1 MGDRVKT
8 IIIVIVALVWAAN
21 FTAPLFIKDYQPSPE
36 LNVAFMA
43 VIGFATA
50 SYGSNLGSRNREQ
63 SSRPEIPEE
72 LEGEVTPPPPRRPAR
87 DSSGGV
93 EE

>member
-1 MGDRVKT
+1 MVGDRVKT
-8 IIIVIVALVWAAN
+8 TVILIVALVWAAN
-21 FTAPLFIKDYQPSPE
+21 FIAPLFIKDYQPSPE

-43 VIGFATA
+43 IIGFATA
-50 SYGSNLGSRNREQ
+50 SYGSNLGSRNRERNSQ
-63 SSRPEIPEE
+63 REIPGETVEE
-72 LEGEVTPPPPRRPAR
+72 ETPPRLPAR